1 MAVGTISISE
11 GDGDKVLA
19 TASVLQNGTQ
29 VELQRVVLENWGNA
43 GADTYMISVEPTS
56 NTADGIIFAVENI
69 GGLGKNVY
77 VSRIEVE
84 QRTVAGT
91 AVVRTVA
98 VGRAPDVGTGGNTI
112 SPSSVDPGGAAASAL
127 IRTSSAATPDT
138 GIDELDSL
146 AGEATFAK
154 KPLYLGSTIATL
166 GKAVFDFAG
175 PGGQYPSVPDGLTE
189 PIAMEISG
197 SADGAD
203 LIINVVLIEH
213 EV

>member
-19 TASVLQNGTQ
+19 TASVLQNGTT
-29 VELQRVVLENWGNA
+29 VELQRTVLENWGNA
-43 GADTYMISVEPTS
+43 GPDTYMISVEPTS
-56 NTADGIIFAVENI
+56 NTADGIIFAVENA
-69 GGLGKNVY
+69 GGLGKNLY
-77 VSRIEVE
+77 IARIEVE
-84 QRTVAGT
+84 QKTVAD
-91 AVVRTVA
+91 AAQIRTLA
-98 VGRAPDVGTGGNTI
+98 VGRAPANGTGGDTI
-112 SPSSVDPGGAAASAL
+112 TPAAVDPGGAASSIV

-154 KPLYLGSTIATL
+154 KVIVLGATAATL
-166 GKAVFDFAG
+166 GKVVFDFVG
-175 PGGQYPSVPDGLTE
+175 SGGQYPSVPNGVEE

-197 SADGAD
+197 DADGAD
-203 LIINVVLIEH
+203 LIINVVIIEH